1 MKLVAIGGSAGS
13 LDALRALLP
22 SLPRHASAVI
32 AIHIPANQVSLLPEV
47 LGGYARLPVVE
58 AVDKLAL
65 APGIVVVAP
74 PDYHLL
80 VERGWTVALSR
91 DPVEHFSRPAID
103 AMFHSA
109 AQALG
114 ADVVGVLLT
123 GANEDGAAG
132 LCAIQARGGRIAVQ
146 DPKTALAPEMPR
158 AALER
163 CTPDLVADPA
173 RIGAWLATVIG
184 AAE

>member
-22 SLPRHASAVI
+22 SLPTHASVAIV
-32 AIHIPANQVSLLPEV
+32 IHIPPHQPSLLAEV
-47 LGGYARLPVVE
+47 LGGYCRLPVVE
-58 AVDKLAL
+58 AIDKLAL

-80 VERGWTVALSR
+80 IERERTVALSR

-103 AMFHSA
+103 ALFVSA
-109 AQALG
+109 AQAVG

-132 LCAIQARGGRIAVQ
+132 LLAIKARGGATAVQ

-158 AALER
+158 AALELFK
-163 CTPDLVADPA
+163 PDLVADPA

>member
-22 SLPRHASAVI
+22 SLPKHVAAVI
-32 AIHIPANQVSLLPEV
+32 VIHLPPHQPSLLSEV
-47 LGGYARLPVVE
+47 LSGYCRLPVVE

-65 APGIVVVAP
+65 APGVVVVAP

-80 VERGWTVALSR
+80 IEREWSVALSR
-91 DPVEHFSRPAID
+91 DPAEHFSRPAID
-103 AMFHSA
+103 ATFHSA
-109 AQALG
+109 ARAL
-114 ADVVGVLLT
+114 AANVVGVLLT

-132 LCAIQARGGRIAVQ
+132 LCAIQARGGMTAVQ

-158 AALER
+158 AALAR

-184 AAE
+184 TPE